1 MDHSLSTSH
10 NTSFRS
16 VIFDLDGTLID
27 SQESILNAIR
37 IALNESGLEAKIP
50 VTKELIGPPLIDT
63 LSKITAVKDQF
74 ILNAVAHKFK
84 LHYDAV
90 GYRGSVAYPGIH
102 NLLESLHSQ
111 NYVLYVA
118 TNKRLIP
125 TKKIVDH
132 LSWGSLF
139 STIYSIDLNA
149 EKPFKSKAEMIAALL
164 GDESIDL
171 KSAVYV
177 GDRVE
182 DYEAAKFNG
191 LPCILVDWGYGEI
204 SSKSNDDRLSVGS
217 PIKLLNT
224 LQRLL

>member
-1 MDHSLSTSH
+1 MFKSIDKNSDGKLS
-10 NTSFRS
+10 R
-16 VIFDLDGTLID
+16 
-27 SQESILNAIR
+27 
-37 IALNESGLEAKIP
+37 
-50 VTKELIGPPLIDT
+50 KELIEGYTQILGELAEDEVDRIMKIADT
-63 LSKITAVKDQF
+63 
-74 ILNAVAHKFK
+74 
-84 LHYDAV
+84 DAV

-139 STIYSIDLNA
+139 STIYSIDSNA

>member
-1 MDHSLSTSH
+1 MSS
-10 NTSFRS
+10 RV

-27 SQESILNAIR
+27 SQQSILNAIK
-37 IALNESGLEAKIP
+37 IALNESGLQAKIP

-63 LSKITAVKDQF
+63 LSRITAVKDRL
-74 ILNAVAHKFK
+74 ILNAVANRFK

-90 GYRGSVAYPGIH
+90 GYRDSVVYPGIH
-102 NLLESLHSQ
+102 NLLESLHNQ
-111 NYVLYVA
+111 GYVLYVA

-125 TKKIVDH
+125 TKKIIDY

-139 STIYSIDLNA
+139 SAIYSIDSNE
-149 EKPFKSKAEMIAALL
+149 EKPFKNKSEMISALL
-164 GDESIDL
+164 REKAIDI
-171 KSAVYV
+171 KSAIYI

-204 SSKSNDDRLSVGS
+204 RSKPNYDQLGTSD
-217 PIKLLNT
+217 IIELLNT
-224 LQRLL
+224 LQRVNIPS